1 LWAWNIQQYLGCRK
15 PAWIPFMSG
24 FGGISV
30 VMLPSGI
37 VYYYVSDNAEFRWA
51 RAVAEAHRIGPVCR
65 QRGSHD

>member
-1 LWAWNIQQYLGCRK
+1 
-15 PAWIPFMSG
+15 MSG